1 MSLSPITTELLLSG
15 LDTMKLNA
23 IADPLSN
30 YLMLLEKWNKAY
42 NLTAVRDPNQ
52 MVIRHI
58 LDSLAIN
65 PWIFGQSLLD
75 VGTGAGLPGIPL
87 AIANPNLQIVLLDSN
102 GKKTRF
108 LEEVRRKLNLK
119 NIEVIQSRVEN
130 YQPPFD
136 FDTVTSRAFSELAQM
151 LKWTNHLISKK
162 GVWLAMKGRHPEAEL
177 TSIQYPYQIEPYTVP
192 GLDEERCCIIIQN
205 ATKE

>member
-1 MSLSPITTELLLSG
+1 MNLSASTTELLLGNLERMNLS
-15 LDTMKLNA
+15 A
-23 IADPLSN
+23 IAEPLLN
-30 YLMLLEKWNKAY
+30 YLMLLIKWNKAY
-42 NLTAVRDPNQ
+42 NLTAIRDPDQ
-52 MVIRHI
+52 MVIRHL

-65 PWIFGQSLLD
+65 PWVLGQSLLD
-75 VGTGAGLPGIPL
+75 VGSGAGLPGVPL
-87 AIANPNLQIVLLDSN
+87 AIANPGLKVVLLDSN

-108 LEEVRRKLNLK
+108 LEEVRRQLK
-119 NIEVIQSRVEN
+119 IKNMEVIQSRVEN

-151 LKWTNHLISKK
+151 LKWTNHLISNN
-162 GVWLAMKGRHPEAEL
+162 GIWLAMKGRYPEAEL

>member
-1 MSLSPITTELLLSG
+1 MTLSTSTTELLING
-15 LDTMKLNA
+15 LNA
-23 IADPLSN
+23 LQLETATDPLVS
-30 YLMLLEKWNKAY
+30 YLALLDKWNKAY
-42 NLTAVRDPNQ
+42 NLTAVRDPDQ
-52 MVIRHI
+52 MVIRHL

-65 PWIFGQSLLD
+65 PWVSGQSLLD

-87 AIANPNLQIVLLDSN
+87 AIINPTLQVVLLDSN

-119 NIEVIQSRVEN
+119 NVEVIQSRVEN
-130 YQPPFD
+130 YQPAFD

-151 LKWTNHLISKK
+151 LKWTSHLIGKT
-162 GVWLAMKGRHPEAEL
+162 GIWLAMKGRYPETEL
-177 TSIQYPYQIEPYTVP
+177 TSIHYPYQIKPYTVP
-192 GLDEERCCIIIQN
+192 GLDEERCCVIIQN